1 MPVELRQI
9 YPLRGYT
16 FGDSEPSLEAIGTS
30 TGIPLIVQDST
41 DNASNQVAIFRG
53 GNRATAADGDNA
65 YISYTLEDSGGNQA
79 EFARMAWTAND
90 VTANTKDSKV
100 VWSVQT
106 GNTLTNVW
114 EISSSSSGAVTTS
127 FGAGEIVLPDN
138 VSLQLGDS
146 GADADLSSNGTDI
159 KWIVPSTADVIL
171 GRTGAPSPDTILHLW
186 TASAGSVNAISGTVL
201 TVESDGNA
209 FLNFL
214 SPTASGFYFGDAA
227 ANNVGSLVYT
237 HSSNTL
243 NATIAGVSQVNW
255 TDGIMAFQRAMTLSS
270 TSTFTIDASG
280 ISGTVIKDEDNM
292 ASDSATHLASQQS
305 IKAYVT
311 SQIALENE
319 LSEMGDVA
327 ISSLASND
335 ILQYNGSNWINTP
348 YVDFTKVASPGTPA
362 LEEGRM
368 YLKQIDIN
376 NNALVIKIQKAGS
389 IQEVELTSPKA
400 VCAECGR
407 TDGAS
412 DPTYDFA
419 RGMMTVN
426 LWCGHAFEMELPAWR
441 RIA

>member
-1 MPVELRQI
+1 MPTELRQI
-9 YPLRGYT
+9 YPFRSFT
-16 FGDSEPSLEAIGTS
+16 FGDSEASLEAIGSS

-41 DNASNQVAIFRG
+41 DNVSNQVAIFRG
-53 GNRATAADGDNA
+53 GNRTTAADGDNA

-146 GADADLSSNGTDI
+146 VADADLSSNGTDI

-227 ANNVGSLVYT
+227 ANNVGSLTYT

-243 NATIAGVSQVNW
+243 NVTVAGVNQVNW

-270 TSTFTIDASG
+270 TATFILNATG
-280 ISGTVIKDEDNM
+280 ISGTAIKDEDNM

-319 LSEMGDVA
+319 LSEMGDVT
-327 ISSLASND
+327 ISSIASND
-335 ILQYNGSNWINTP
+335 ILQYNGSTWINTP
-348 YVDFTKVASPGTPA
+348 YVDFTKVSDPGTPA

-368 YLKQIDIN
+368 YLKQVDIN
-376 NNALVIKIQKAGS
+376 NNALVIKIQKGGS

-407 TDGAS
+407 SDGAR
-412 DPTYDFA
+412 DPMYDFQ
-419 RGMMTVN
+419 RNVMVVS
-426 LWCGHAFEMELPAWR
+426 LWCGHAFEIELPAWR
-441 RIA
+441 RVA